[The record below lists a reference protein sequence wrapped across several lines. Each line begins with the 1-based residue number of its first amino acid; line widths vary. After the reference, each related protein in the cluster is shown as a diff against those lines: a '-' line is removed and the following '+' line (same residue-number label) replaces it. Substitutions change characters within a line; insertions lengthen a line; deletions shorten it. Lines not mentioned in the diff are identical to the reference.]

1 MASDKLVV
9 FTLISVI
16 GVLLFAIAFLI
27 WVIGRMSDKLM
38 SRNFYDYTITR
49 SMADDKKNDTI
60 KKNSQVEV
68 HDDQSLDD
76 LGYLDG
82 MG

>member
-1 MASDKLVV
+1 MALNNVLIYTMGGVV
-9 FTLISVI
+9 
-16 GVLLFAIAFLI
+16 GVLLLCIAFLI

-38 SRNFYDYTITR
+38 SRNFYDYTVTR
-49 SMADDKKNDTI
+49 GLAESKKTDTI

-68 HDDQSLDD
+68 QDDQSLDD

>member
-1 MASDKLVV
+1 MAASDLVLY
-9 FTLISVI
+9 TLSAVI
-16 GVLLFAIAFLI
+16 GVLLLVVAFLI

-38 SRNFYDYTITR
+38 SRNFYDYTVTR
-49 SMADDKKNDTI
+49 NLADGKKEATI
-60 KKNSQVEV
+60 KKNTQAEV
-68 HDDQSLDD
+68 YDDQSLDD

>member
-1 MASDKLVV
+1 MAASDLVLY
-9 FTLISVI
+9 TLSAVI
-16 GVLLFAIAFLI
+16 GVLLLVVAFLI

-38 SRNFYDYTITR
+38 SRNFYDYTVTR
-49 SMADDKKNDTI
+49 SLADDKKEATI
-60 KKNSQVEV
+60 KKTTQAEV
-68 HDDQSLDD
+68 YDDQSLDD